1 MTRIPLNRAF
11 EESQDVRQRLEMS
24 TAEIGLAVR
33 TTNCLEERGVF
44 TVNDLLHC
52 TREDL
57 LSISNFGEKTLEE
70 VYKALENVGFYRPD
84 PPSSAS
90 GGLPSQRVRIGPP
103 CGATLQ
109 WAPMATRLRLFVKK
123 RGQRRTGSRWYGTLG
138 VAALDL
144 ALVAIGAVGLYWLL
158 AHVLLAEGE
167 THGWF
172 AWAAIVIPIAP
183 IVYGVTD
190 VIVLVWRNLASTER
204 RAAVVQMA
212 SDWELPG
219 MSRPP
224 DRPALPAVPPS
235 TRSSNSAGVR
245 LAFRLPSDAASGQ
258 MSFALAAVSVIWNS
272 LVAGFAI
279 QVVRQHLA
287 GHPNWLLT
295 WLLVPFVLAGA
306 WTIFALVRQ
315 ILLTAGTGTT
325 LLEIAEH
332 PLYPGR
338 KYEAFL
344 SQTGRLHVRWFQVQL
359 VCEERATYQQGTDT
373 RTAAAIVHR
382 ETVFSERKFEIPPGR
397 RVRDAFHRPV
407 PATAMHSFSAAHN
420 AVSWMLVV
428 RGRMARWP
436 EFERPLPALRLS
448 VIRRQTSDAMS
459 ASTRRVAQASP

>member
-1 MTRIPLNRAF
+1 
-11 EESQDVRQRLEMS
+11 
-24 TAEIGLAVR
+24 
-33 TTNCLEERGVF
+33 
-44 TVNDLLHC
+44 
-52 TREDL
+52 
-57 LSISNFGEKTLEE
+57 
-70 VYKALENVGFYRPD
+70 
-84 PPSSAS
+84 
-90 GGLPSQRVRIGPP
+90 
-103 CGATLQ
+103 
-109 WAPMATRLRLFVKK
+109 MATRLRLFVKK

-144 ALVAIGAVGLYWLL
+144 ALVTIGAVGLYWLL
-158 AHVLLAEGE
+158 ARVLLAEGE

-172 AWAAIVIPIAP
+172 AWAAIVIPFAP
-183 IVYGVTD
+183 IGYGVTD
-190 VIVLVWRNLASTER
+190 LVVLVWRNLASTER

-224 DRPALPAVPPS
+224 DRPALPAVPPVDEVV
-235 TRSSNSAGVR
+235 NSAGVR
-245 LAFRLPSDAASGQ
+245 LAYRLPSDAASGH

-359 VCEERATYQQGTDT
+359 VCEERSTYQQGTDT
-373 RTAAAIVHR
+373 RTAAAMVHR
-382 ETVFSERKFEIPPGR
+382 ETVFSERKFEIPPGG
-397 RVRDAFHRPV
+397 AFETHFTVPV
-407 PATAMHSFSAAHN
+407 PAAAMHSFSAAHN
-420 AVSWMLVV
+420 AISWMLVV

-436 EFERPLPALRLS
+436 EFERRFPLYVYPHSTTQTAAAPPAPS
-448 VIRRQTSDAMS
+448 HHI
-459 ASTRRVAQASP
+459 AQRSP